1 MSVIKVCK
9 PIDAWER
16 RFALVKCL
24 GTRVEVVEGTK
35 QAVSI
40 YAFFEHYWTRVTTS
54 PTRGVYTQMLTNDEY
69 VSLVLDSNARMLQ
82 YWQVCMTN
90 ELDAD
95 YLREDMA
102 EHIASGMSID
112 EVQRKLFEY
121 TYTEHA
127 VVNLI
132 KDLELRGADVS
143 ALRTSDES
151 FVRNAGELIARSRS
165 VGSYFNVLKNCL
177 PVLKNATPDTVI
189 SVFK

>member
-40 YAFFEHYWTRVTTS
+40 YAFCEHYWTRVTTS

-82 YWQVCMTN
+82 YWLACTTN
-90 ELDAD
+90 ETNIDL
-95 YLREDMA
+95 LKEDMA

-143 ALRTSDES
+143 ALRTSDEG
-151 FVRNAGELIARSRS
+151 FVRNAGERIARSRS
-165 VGSYFNVLKNCL
+165 IGSYFNVLKNCL
-177 PVLKNATPDTVI
+177 PALKNATPDTVI
-189 SVFK
+189 SAFK